1 MIKTIKPLA
10 VLKINLIAM
19 DTQNKQGQNAQNPAK
34 ANKERARVDEATHL
48 EDKNTNGVTATPTPE
63 KVEDEANVPHAH
75 QPNRTNTPK
84 SGSGET
90 VAPTKKE

>member
-1 MIKTIKPLA
+1 MRKRMELLA
-10 VLKINLIAM
+10 GWTINLIVM
-19 DTQNKQGQNAQNPAK
+19 NTQNKQGQNAQNPAK
-34 ANKERARVDEATHL
+34 ANKGGARVDEATHL
-48 EDKNTNGVTATPTPE
+48 EDENTNGVTTTPTPE

-84 SGSGET
+84 SSSGET